1 MSNTQASVMDD
12 NTLVIECV
20 KCNPKA
26 QRLLFDKFAPKMLTV
41 CLRYANDSA
50 DAEDVLQEGFVKVF
64 SKLTDFKM
72 EGSLEGWIR
81 RIMVNT
87 SLDAIRKNKKYLTDA
102 KLEDVEYKIISS
114 ESTSDQ
120 LQADDLMKMVQA
132 LPEGY
137 KVVFNLF
144 AIEGYSHKEIADLLG
159 VSENTSKSQYSRARA
174 HLRMKLEKLEI
185 ER

>member
-1 MSNTQASVMDD
+1 MDD

-20 KCNPKA
+20 KGNAKA
-26 QRLLFDKFAPKMLTV
+26 KRMLFDKFASKMMAV
-41 CLRYANDSA
+41 CIRYANDTM

-64 SKLTDFKM
+64 GKLADFKM

-87 SLDAIRKNKKYLTDA
+87 SLDALRRNKRFQNDS
-102 KLEDVEYKIISS
+102 KLEDVDFKISS
-114 ESTSDQ
+114 SELASDH
-120 LQADDLMKMVQA
+120 LLAEDLLKMIQA

-137 KVVFNLF
+137 KVIFNLF

-174 HLRMKLEKLEI
+174 YLRHELEKLEI

>member
-1 MSNTQASVMDD
+1 MDD

-20 KCNPKA
+20 KGNAKA
-26 QRLLFDKFAPKMLTV
+26 QRMLFDKFASKMMAV
-41 CLRYANDSA
+41 CMRYANDTME
-50 DAEDVLQEGFVKVF
+50 AEDVLQEGFVKVF
-64 SKLTDFKM
+64 GKLADFKM

-87 SLDAIRKNKKYLTDA
+87 SLDALRKNKRFQNDS
-102 KLEDVEYKIISS
+102 KLEDVYFKISS
-114 ESTSDQ
+114 SELASDH
-120 LQADDLMKMVQA
+120 LLAEDLLKMIQA

-137 KVVFNLF
+137 KIVFNLF

-159 VSENTSKSQYSRARA
+159 VSENTSKSQYSRAKA
-174 HLRMKLEKLEI
+174 YLRHELEKLEI